1 MTKLSVML
9 AKEYEL
15 GITLKK
21 DDSKYRQ
28 PPKGWIM
35 SEKFDGYRALFR
47 YELEDGLKVGK
58 FYSRAGKH
66 FNAPE
71 WF

>member
-1 MTKLSVML
+1 MSKLSVML

-15 GITLKK
+15 GFQIKK
-21 DDSKYRQ
+21 DTSKYSK

-47 YELEDGLKVGK
+47 YELINDKLVGK
-58 FYSRAGKH
+58 FYSRNNK
-66 FNAPE
+66 
-71 WF
+71 